1 MMRMMRLS
9 AFLLGIGTPLI
20 SVTAFATPPSA
31 LEFTGSGTQVYSC
44 EATGSTYSW
53 SLLGPD
59 AHMYDASGK
68 VTAHHF
74 YGPSWQANDG
84 SLVKGKVLVANAAPA
99 GPQDAPWLVL
109 HVVSEQGA
117 GIFAHV
123 TTIVRTDTRGGGAP
137 TIACGVVEKGQTV
150 KVPYSARYT
159 FFSQRETASTTN

>member
-1 MMRMMRLS
+1 VRVMRLS
-9 AFLLGIGTPLI
+9 GFLLGIGTILI

-31 LEFTGSGTQVYSC
+31 LEFIGRGTQVYSC

-59 AHMYDASGK
+59 ALMYDASGK

-84 SLVKGKVLVANAAPA
+84 SLIKGKVLVANAAPT

-109 HVVSEQGA
+109 HIVSEQGT
-117 GIFAHV
+117 GIFARV

-137 TIACGVVEKGQTV
+137 TIACSVVEKGQTV
-150 KVPYSARYT
+150 KIPYSARYT
-159 FFSQRETASTTN
+159 FFSQRALDATPH